1 MKDLIY
7 LNIEDISIEFFDKR
21 YDSIKKSSHYL
32 NMLKSDIEYLKT
44 KLEHTSGEYTDEI
57 EMCLHNL
64 RILTVEQM
72 PDTYEKIFSAIHG
85 QANLF
90 EKEHGNINK
99 GSDFD
104 LYGKYLDKAIIEF
117 NNTHKVNFDI
127 EETLNIWSAYTN
139 YKYYDEDME
148 FMDEALENWNNLQ
161 AEY

>member
-1 MKDLIY
+1 MKDLTC
-7 LNIEDISIEFFDKR
+7 LSIEDISIEFFDER
-21 YDSIKKSSHYL
+21 YDSIQKSSHYL

-44 KLEHTSGEYTDEI
+44 KLENTSGEYADEI

-85 QANLF
+85 QVNLF
-90 EKEHGNINK
+90 EKEHGNINE

-117 NNTHKVNFDI
+117 NNTQKVNFDI

-139 YKYYDEDME
+139 YKCYDEDME

-161 AEY
+161 TQ